1 MHVADITITHM
12 YIYTYIYDQGE
23 KALTEVGAIVV
34 PCEWKE
40 LRLDSS
46 PPATY
51 EVCVCVFVCVCVCTR
66 VCVCVC
72 VCVCVY
78 VFVYVCVHMCG
89 KPQSDFVINPVIN
102 GIVSM
107 NIFHISSHIY
117 TPSLCM

>member
-12 YIYTYIYDQGE
+12 YIYTYIYDQGQ

-51 EVCVCVFVCVCVCTR
+51 EVCVYVFVCVCVRACVR
-66 VCVCVC
+66 VCVCVR
-72 VCVCVY
+72 VY
-78 VFVYVCVHMCG
+78 M
-89 KPQSDFVINPVIN
+89 
-102 GIVSM
+102 
-107 NIFHISSHIY
+107 
-117 TPSLCM
+117 